1 MQNLL
6 NLPYHLV
13 NHLFKVKV
21 RCFSSEAHSLSLPV
35 KEVTIGLI
43 LGDASIVRKYANGNA
58 YFKYAQSVKHA
69 EYLNLVFSLLK
80 PYCKMSSPT
89 LGQAKFRNQT
99 YGVLSFTSRSLPCFT
114 ELHTLFYLDRI
125 KLVPSNIAELLTPVG
140 LAFWSMD
147 DGSKCSNGFH
157 LNTNAFSIADLE
169 LLLNVLR
176 VKFGLTCSL
185 HSRSRGHRIY
195 ISASSM
201 SAFRALVTPHFHSSM
216 LYKLS

>member
-6 NLPYHLV
+6 NLHLV
-13 NHLFKVKV
+13 NHLFEVKG
-21 RCFSSEAHSLSLPV
+21 RYFSSEAYSLPFPV
-35 KEVTIGLI
+35 KEVIIGLI
-43 LGDASIVRKYANGNA
+43 LGDASIVRKYTKGNA

-80 PYCKMSSPT
+80 PYCNMSSPT
-89 LGQAKFRNQT
+89 LGQVKLRNTT
-99 YGVLSFTSRSLPCFT
+99 YGVVSFTSRSLPCFT
-114 ELHTLFYLDRI
+114 ELHTLFYLDGI
-125 KLVPSNIAELLTPVG
+125 KVVPSNIAELLTPMG
-140 LAFWSMD
+140 LAFWSQD
-147 DGSKCSNGFH
+147 DGSKCSSGFH
-157 LNTNAFSIADLE
+157 LNTNAFSMADLE